1 MAEVIINPT
10 PKQEFLT
17 DGKAVTAH
25 RNLMQMPPLQHC
37 IRTALAEYQRELFR
51 RIAADGNAAA
61 ANHYKAQGAHEFINT
76 LLTLGESFK
85 PLTPRTATEQ
95 LNQKA

>member
-1 MAEVIINPT
+1 MAEIIINPT

-25 RNLMQMPPLQHC
+25 RNLMQMPPLQHS
-37 IRTALAEYQRELFR
+37 IRAALAQYQRELFS
-51 RIAADGNAAA
+51 RIAADGNTAA

-76 LLTLGESFK
+76 LLNLAESFK
-85 PLTPRTATEQ
+85 PLTPRTTQEQ